1 MIHVQLKATDVR
13 AVIAHHVPLYKER
26 TSARG
31 VASHPTSSGLMQS
44 HCRRRQLSPTC
55 SCKQPS
61 RLFRPLRHLVSAG
74 PRITPCPKD
83 NKRASSCRVAT
94 GKLGWE
100 RACELLHADRKSA
113 RFRTHALVVCR
124 VHLPPRIAGVLR
136 QHPGLLRLPNGVGSS
151 IFGAVGR
158 QEDVGGFA
166 NRPISSPRRKA
177 EWLEDPA
184 RQRRLYLQLAYAG
197 TASGE
202 PIFLRSKRTLTPMT
216 SVAVAFRAAASAWAG
231 VMCAQEEGGYWVH
244 RTVLAFS
251 RLHQAST
258 HSLWR
263 PL

>member
-1 MIHVQLKATDVR
+1 MPCRDGKA
-13 AVIAHHVPLYKER
+13 
-26 TSARG
+26 
-31 VASHPTSSGLMQS
+31 
-44 HCRRRQLSPTC
+44 
-55 SCKQPS
+55 
-61 RLFRPLRHLVSAG
+61 
-74 PRITPCPKD
+74 
-83 NKRASSCRVAT
+83 
-94 GKLGWE
+94 WE
-100 RACELLHADRKSA
+100 QACELLHADRKSA

-136 QHPGLLRLPNGVGSS
+136 EHPGLLRLANGVGSS
-151 IFGAVGR
+151 ISGAVGR

-231 VMCAQEEGGYWVH
+231 VMCAQEERGYGCIAPFWRSVGCTKHLRIRSGARCNGGSS
-244 RTVLAFS
+244 AAIS
-251 RLHQAST
+251 
-258 HSLWR
+258 SLS
-263 PL
+263 